1 MIIILGR
8 PCLNHRRHGVEIVDP
23 LAKVRLGRTD
33 VEVTRFGFGG
43 APLGERFLPVDNATA
58 DAIVEAAYAAGI
70 TYFDTAPQ
78 YGQGKSEA
86 RLGRVLQTK
95 PRDSYVLSTKVG
107 HLFAPP
113 QDRARLRARDQG
125 RRLPIRVPLGLQP
138 RRRAALLRA
147 QPAATWARTASTCWS
162 STTSTCSITARARW
176 STAHFREL
184 TRGGG
189 WRALEELKQ
198 SGEIRAIGC
207 GVNQLGTIPEILER
221 GEVDFFLVAMPY
233 TLLDQGALDEEFPLC
248 QARGVSVVIGAV
260 FASGILATGPRENA
274 SYGYAAAP
282 PGGAGEGP
290 PHRAGLR
297 GARRRAC
304 RRRHCSSRCSTR
316 WSRRSSPAPGAQ
328 RTSATTSPPSARRF
342 RLQFWSDL
350 VAEELLRPDAP
361 VGRAIVKRSRAN
373 PDREHPYERRQR
385 RYVSIHGLSR
395 SNSALAAMTSAS
407 A

>member
-1 MIIILGR
+1 M
-8 PCLNHRRHGVEIVDP
+8 DP
-23 LAKVRLGRTD
+23 LAKVRLGKTD

-58 DAIVEAAYAAGI
+58 DAIVEAAYDAGI
-70 TYFDTAPQ
+70 TYYDTAPQ

-86 RLGRVLQTK
+86 RLGRVLHTK

-113 QDRARLRARDQG
+113 QDRARLAREIKGGGFQFACHSDYSRDG
-125 RRLPIRVPLGLQP
+125 VLRSYEHSLLRLGLN
-138 RRRAALLRA
+138 RVDMLVIHDLDVFHHGSREAVDR
-147 QPAATWARTASTCWS
+147 
-162 STTSTCSITARARW
+162 
-176 STAHFREL
+176 HFEEL

-248 QARGVSVVIGAV
+248 EARGVSVVIGAV

-274 SYGYAAAP
+274 SYGYSAAP
-282 PGGAGEGP
+282 PDVQEKV
-290 PHRAGLR
+290 
-297 GARRRAC
+297 RRIERVCAA
-304 RRRHCSSRCSTR
+304 HGVSLQAAALQF
-316 WSRRSSPAPGAQ
+316 PLFHPVVAAIIPGAW
-328 RTSATTSPPSARRF
+328 RAENIGDNLASFRAPIPP
-342 RLQFWSDL
+342 QFWSDL

-361 VGRAIVKRSRAN
+361 VGAQS
-373 PDREHPYERRQR
+373 
-385 RYVSIHGLSR
+385 
-395 SNSALAAMTSAS
+395 
-407 A
+407 